1 MHLHL
6 FLPISWQSF
15 ETFWTF
21 LRKSIF
27 FAEKSLREYPR
38 TSLWFEVA
46 VLTTFEETKVKKKH
60 FLPDNSLL
68 LRIMKLYRCLLNS
81 GETGKIRDYDPLAV
95 GCPTKLPYDICIIK
109 AINYS
114 ADDCARQK
122 QSQEKNLHL
131 LIKFLVDQS
140 SAEEENSVDSK
151 SGQKLNKSP
160 RCSITSAFW
169 ELGEAFSSFSTRRS
183 LKVRRKTRKPQNQ
196 NNQEKIKFCSFHVS
210 RCWSSSKQQQRIF
223 ALKFKSFEKT

>member
-1 MHLHL
+1 MHLYL

-21 LRKSIF
+21 LRKSFF

-46 VLTTFEETKVKKKH
+46 ELTTFEETKMKKKH
-60 FLPDNSLL
+60 FLSDNNLL
-68 LRIMKLYRCLLNS
+68 LRIMNLYRCLLNS
-81 GETGKIRDYDPLAV
+81 GETGKQRDYDPLPV
-95 GCPTKLPYDICIIK
+95 GCPTELPHDICIIQ

-114 ADDCARQK
+114 PDDCARQK

-140 SAEEENSVDSK
+140 STQEKSADSK
-151 SGQKLNKSP
+151 SGQKLYKSP
-160 RCSITSAFW
+160 RCSISSAFW
-169 ELGEAFSSFSTRRS
+169 ELGEAFSSISTRSS
-183 LKVRRKTRKPQNQ
+183 LKVQRKTRKPQNQ
-196 NNQEKIKFCSFHVS
+196 NNQEKLKFCSFRVS